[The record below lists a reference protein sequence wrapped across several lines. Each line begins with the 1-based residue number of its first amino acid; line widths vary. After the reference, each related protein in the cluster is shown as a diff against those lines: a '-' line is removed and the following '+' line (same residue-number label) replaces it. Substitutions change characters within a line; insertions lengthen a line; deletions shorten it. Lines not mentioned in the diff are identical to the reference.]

1 MTDDGVIARLLR
13 VLWAS
18 PNSLIGLLLLP
29 LALGGGRIRRRDGT
43 LEACGGGLK
52 WALGPFAE
60 AITLGHVILARDAR
74 QLDRWRA
81 HERRHVRQYE
91 RWGPA
96 FLPAY
101 FLGSVW
107 CLLRGR
113 HPYRDNP
120 FEIDAGLQST
130 KRSDRSTA

>member
-1 MTDDGVIARLLR
+1 MIHPLR
-13 VLWAS
+13 YLWAA

-60 AITLGHVILARDAR
+60 AITLGHVILARNPR
-74 QLDRWRA
+74 HLDYWRE

-91 RWGPA
+91 RWGPL

-101 FLGSVW
+101 ILLAGW
-107 CLLRGR
+107 CLISGK
-113 HPYRDNP
+113 HPYRDHP
-120 FEIDAGLQST
+120 LELEAGLHRHRARRDSE
-130 KRSDRSTA
+130 